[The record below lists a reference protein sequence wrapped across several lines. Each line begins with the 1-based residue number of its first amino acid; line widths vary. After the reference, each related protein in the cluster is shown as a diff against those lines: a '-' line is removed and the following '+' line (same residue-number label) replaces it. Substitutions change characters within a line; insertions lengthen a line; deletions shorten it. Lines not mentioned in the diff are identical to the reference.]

1 MTEITVKNNAP
12 YNGTN
17 LQDSSPFER
26 RQNTFRQLHNREVRE
41 AFSDVFDVPAD
52 GIPYDPTKI
61 TPLASPRRLM
71 RNDVL
76 IEDNDSFSEMWL
88 KRELIKFMKDDDS
101 PVLFPNYDDIP
112 VTVRD
117 KPHAH
122 LYFIEKKSAAT
133 IARRRRIDALIS
145 FRINEKTISTVTRT
159 DLNELKREINQA
171 FPSSFV
177 LNKGRIKY
185 SYRDKENGFEFI
197 LSLRSETEAREVIT
211 KVLAVRDKAPDWE
224 NLRSS
229 TSEQNFDLTKRINIL
244 SVSEKLPKQ
253 RPIADCYL
261 KKAYVTFGRFRTET
275 LIERMV

>member
-1 MTEITVKNNAP
+1 MSQIIVKNNVP

-26 RQNTFRQLHNREVRE
+26 RQNAFRQLHNREVRE
-41 AFSDVFDVPAD
+41 VFSDVFDVPAD
-52 GIPYDPTKI
+52 GVPYDPTKI

-101 PVLFPNYDDIP
+101 PILFPNYDDIP

-117 KPHAH
+117 KPHVH
-122 LYFIEKKSAAT
+122 LFFLEKKSTAIA
-133 IARRRRIDALIS
+133 ARRRRAEALIS
-145 FRINEKTISTVTRT
+145 FRITDKTVSTITRA
-159 DLNELKREINQA
+159 DLNELKREIKLA
-171 FPSSFV
+171 FPSSFI

-185 SYRDKENGFEFI
+185 SYRDKENGFEFV

-211 KVLAVRDKAPDWE
+211 KVLAVRDKVPDWD
-224 NLRSS
+224 NLKSS
-229 TSEQNFDLTKRINIL
+229 TSEQNFDLTKRVNIL
-244 SVSEKLPKQ
+244 LVSEKLPKQ

-261 KKAYVTFGRFRTET
+261 RKAYVTFGRFRTET
-275 LIERMV
+275 LIERVL